1 MPNAGKHN
9 VNTIDSFFK
18 NRPSHANIREGET
31 VSFLEKGNLVK
42 LEKRNGVVYETS
54 FVEHGKKLTS
64 SDSQTI
70 INTSGTSDIDAVI
83 AGTGLD
89 GGGLSGSLTLT
100 VAAAQT
106 SITSIYA
113 TDLIIGEDSQT
124 AIDFGTANEID
135 FKINNSAELTLD

>member
-42 LEKRNGVVYETS
+42 LEKRNGIVYETS
-54 FVEHGKKLTS
+54 FVEHGKQPISSTS
-64 SDSQTI
+64 TSIT
-70 INTSGTSDIDAVI
+70 NVSGTSDVDAVI

-89 GGGLSGSLTLT
+89 GGGISGSLTLSIDST
-100 VAAAQT
+100 VT
-106 SITSIYA
+106 T
-113 TDLIIGEDSQT
+113 
-124 AIDFGTANEID
+124 
-135 FKINNSAELTLD
+135 LTGWSFISSNK